1 MFLKYTYNEKEYRM
15 YDIIFY
21 IKITKYFGENM
32 DKYNEIFNKLKEKE
46 FNITSRELKNLNSL
60 GISTIQELLYYFPR
74 AYDDRTNIKKIG
86 ELKGDEYVVLK
97 VKFLTVTTP
106 FLPSRMKM
114 TKARA
119 TDGTGIMDVV
129 WFRMPYLAKT
139 LKIGEDYIII
149 GNVKRGYNFQM
160 INPEYKKISN
170 QKTLVS
176 GEILP
181 IYSSKKNFSQNNL
194 RKILKKALKNYKD
207 YFQEN
212 IPSDILRKYKILDRK
227 KALDTIH
234 FPKNKKLLEEAK
246 RRFAIE
252 ELLVLELGILENKY
266 KEGNLKK
273 RKYSI
278 SEKKEL
284 VKEYLKNLNFKLTN
298 AQKKV
303 ITEIYK
309 ELNSGYSINRLIQGD
324 VGSGKTIVSII
335 LLLYIIENGYQG
347 VIMAPTEILAV
358 QHFLSVKDDFR
369 DIGIEVELLTGS
381 VKGKKR
387 EKILSKIKAEEVSL
401 VIGTH
406 ALIEDNVEFKK
417 LGLIVIDEQHRFGV
431 VQRKRLRDKGI
442 LSNLLV
448 MSATPIPRSLALSI
462 YGDLDV
468 SVIDELP
475 PGRQPIKT
483 KWINNDGDLEKAY
496 SFIRKKLVQG
506 RQAYF
511 VVPLIEDS
519 DKISAKSVEEYK
531 VEIENRFS
539 NFSIGILHGKMKN
552 DDKYN
557 VMKKF
562 KNREIDILLS
572 TTVVEVGINVPNA
585 TIISIINSERFGL
598 SSLHQLRGRVG
609 RGEYQSYCFLISRT
623 ENDNSKARMKIME
636 KTNDGFE
643 IAEEDLRIRKSGE
656 IFGIKQSGLS
666 DLKFID
672 ITQDVKTI
680 KQVKE
685 ICENYLELTQGKI
698 ENPYLKKDI
707 EEKFV

>member
-1 MFLKYTYNEKEYRM
+1 
-15 YDIIFY
+15 
-21 IKITKYFGENM
+21 M
-32 DKYNEIFNKLKEKE
+32 DKYNIVFKKLDEIGFK
-46 FNITSRELKNLNSL
+46 ITPKELKNINSL
-60 GISTIQELLYYFPR
+60 GIFTIQELLYYFPR

-86 ELKGDEYVVLK
+86 ELKGEEYVVLK
-97 VKFLTVTTP
+97 VQFLTVTNP
-106 FLPSRMKM
+106 FTPSRMKM

-119 TDGTGIMDVV
+119 TDGTGIIDII
-129 WFRMPYLAKT
+129 WFRMPYLVKT

-149 GNVKRGYNFQM
+149 GNVKRGYNFQI
-160 INPEYKKISN
+160 INPEYKRLEN
-170 QKTLVS
+170 QKEMKS

-181 IYSSKKNFSQNNL
+181 IYSTKKNFSQNNL
-194 RKILKKALKNYKD
+194 RKILKKSIID
-207 YFQEN
+207 YCVYFKEN
-212 IPSDILRKYKILDRK
+212 IPKNILDKYKILERK
-227 KALDTIH
+227 KALEAIH
-234 FPKNKKLLEEAK
+234 FPTDKKLLEEAK

-252 ELLVLELGILENKY
+252 ELLILELGILENKY
-266 KEGNLKK
+266 RSGNLKT

-278 SEKKEL
+278 SGEKEL
-284 VKEYLKNLNFKLTN
+284 VKKYLKNLNFKLTS

-309 ELNSGYSINRLIQGD
+309 ELNEGYFINRLVQGD

-358 QHFLSVKDDFR
+358 QHFLSVKDDFKE
-369 DIGIEVELLTGS
+369 IGINVELLTGS

-387 EKILSKIKAEEVSL
+387 KKILEDIKDGKISL

-406 ALIEDNVEFKK
+406 ALIEENVQFEK

-431 VQRKRLRDKGI
+431 VQRKKLRDKGV

-483 KWINNDGDLEKAY
+483 KWINNDMDLEKAY
-496 SFIRKKLVQG
+496 SFIERKIIQG
-506 RQAYF
+506 RQVYF

-519 DKISAKSVEEYK
+519 DKISAKSVEKYK
-531 VEIENRFS
+531 IEIGNRFKK
-539 NFSIGILHGKMKN
+539 FSIGILHGKMKN
-552 DDKYN
+552 DEKYK
-557 VMKKF
+557 VMQEF
-562 KNREIDILLS
+562 KNKNIDILLS
-572 TTVVEVGINVPNA
+572 TTVIEVGIDVPNA
-585 TIISIINSERFGL
+585 TIITIINSERFGL

-609 RGEYQSYCFLISRT
+609 RGKFKSYCFLISKT
-623 ENDNSKARMKIME
+623 ENDSSKSRMRIME
-636 KTNDGFE
+636 ETNDGFK
-643 IAEEDLRIRKSGE
+643 IAEEDLKIRKSGE
-656 IFGIKQSGLS
+656 IFGVKQSGLS

-672 ITQDVKTI
+672 ITQDIKTI

-685 ICENYLELTQGKI
+685 ICENYLESTKGRI

-707 EEKFV
+707 EEKFL